1 MYQNSTSFTFIDHS
15 FTRDISPSSVSTPTT
30 PLLHQ
35 LHSGIQQPIMK
46 SKPARFSGV
55 PDQPDRAGM
64 RERRDQDQTT
74 LSELKRSR
82 GVEPAE
88 NPHAEIL
95 EAYGYR
101 QLMELV
107 MDIPSMGAKALNAVG
122 NAMSFRI
129 GPPGADAASASSERQ
144 SPETFSRKH
153 KGVFRVSLNQLAK
166 SRQDMSGVTVLV
178 VEAFSDKASRRNVAA
193 VLRDYKKQPSNQFFL
208 EGGTADICKSRSEIY
223 GIEISACQLMEKG
236 SSRFSELDKADQKIY
251 VNLLACLRQMK
262 TLIPELGSEPAPET
276 TAEGQALLLRYLDK
290 LPAGG
295 REKIHSRFK
304 AVADAMEAFTSKA
317 TQNNAERAKDMANF
331 IRKNRSTEGVNY
343 VVISKGQEEYLPK
356 LISDLPCITLGSLP
370 ESVDRQR
377 VELKSSKEQKQEL

>member
-1 MYQNSTSFTFIDHS
+1 MYPNSSSFP
-15 FTRDISPSSVSTPTT
+15 FTDPGFAQDALPNPGSTPTT

-35 LHSGIQQPIMK
+35 LHADIKQPTLK
-46 SKPARFSGV
+46 SKPAKYSGV
-55 PDQPDRAGM
+55 PDQPDRASM
-64 RERRDQDQTT
+64 RERRDQDQMT
-74 LSELKRSR
+74 LSKLQRSR
-82 GVEPAE
+82 GVEPPE
-88 NPHAEIL
+88 NPHTEIL

-107 MDIPSMGAKALNAVG
+107 IDIPSMGARALNAVG

-129 GPPGADAASASSERQ
+129 GPPGADAASASSEWQ

-153 KGVFRVSLNQLAK
+153 KGAYRVSLNQLAK
-166 SRQDMSGVTVLV
+166 SRQDMSGVIVLV
-178 VEAFSDKASRRNVAA
+178 VEAFSDKTSRRNVAA
-193 VLRDYKKQPSNQFFL
+193 VLRDYKKQPSNRFFL

-236 SSRFSELDKADQKIY
+236 SSRFQELDKADQKIY
-251 VNLLACLRQMK
+251 VNLLACLKQMK
-262 TLIPELGSEPAPET
+262 TLIPELGSEPMPET
-276 TAEGQALLLRYLDK
+276 TAEGQVLLVRYLDK

-304 AVADAMEAFTSKA
+304 AVADAMEEFTSKA
-317 TQNNAERAKDMANF
+317 TQTNAERAKDMANF
-331 IRKNRSTEGVNY
+331 IRKNRSTDGVNY
-343 VVISKGQEEYLPK
+343 VVIAKGQEEYLPK
-356 LISDLPCITLGSLP
+356 LLSDLPCITLGSLP

>member
-1 MYQNSTSFTFIDHS
+1 MYPNSSSFP
-15 FTRDISPSSVSTPTT
+15 FTDPGFAQDALPNPGSTPTT

-35 LHSGIQQPIMK
+35 LHADIKQPTLK
-46 SKPARFSGV
+46 SKPVKYLGL
-55 PDQPDRAGM
+55 PDQPNRAGM
-64 RERRDQDQTT
+64 REQREQDQMT
-74 LSELKRSR
+74 LSKLQRSR
-82 GVEPAE
+82 GVEPPE
-88 NPHAEIL
+88 NLHTEIL

-101 QLMELV
+101 QFMELM
-107 MDIPSMGAKALNAVG
+107 MDIPSMGARALNAVG

-153 KGVFRVSLNQLAK
+153 KGAFRVSLNHLAK
-166 SRQDMSGVTVLV
+166 SRQDMSGVIVLV

-223 GIEISACQLMEKG
+223 GIELSACQLMEKG
-236 SSRFSELDKADQKIY
+236 SSRFQELDKADQKIY
-251 VNLLACLRQMK
+251 VNLLACLKQMK
-262 TLIPELGSEPAPET
+262 TFIPELGSEPMPET
-276 TAEGQALLLRYLDK
+276 TAEGQVLLVRYLDK

-304 AVADAMEAFTSKA
+304 AVADAMEEFTSKA
-317 TQNNAERAKDMANF
+317 TQTNAERAKDMANF
-331 IRKNRSTEGVNY
+331 IRKNRSTDGVNY
-343 VVISKGQEEYLPK
+343 VVIAKGQEEYLPK
-356 LISDLPCITLGSLP
+356 LLSDLPCITLGSLP

>member
-1 MYQNSTSFTFIDHS
+1 MYPNSSSFP
-15 FTRDISPSSVSTPTT
+15 FTDPGFAQDALPNPGSTPTT

-35 LHSGIQQPIMK
+35 LHADIKQPTLK
-46 SKPARFSGV
+46 SKPVKYLGL
-55 PDQPDRAGM
+55 PDQPNRAGM
-64 RERRDQDQTT
+64 REQREQDQMT
-74 LSELKRSR
+74 LSKLQRSR
-82 GVEPAE
+82 GVEPPE
-88 NPHAEIL
+88 NPHTEIL

-107 MDIPSMGAKALNAVG
+107 MDIPSMGARALNAVG

-129 GPPGADAASASSERQ
+129 GPPGADAASASSEWQ

-153 KGVFRVSLNQLAK
+153 KGAYRVSLNQLAK
-166 SRQDMSGVTVLV
+166 SRQDMSGVIVLV

-223 GIEISACQLMEKG
+223 GIELSACQLMEKG
-236 SSRFSELDKADQKIY
+236 SSRFQELDKADQKIY
-251 VNLLACLRQMK
+251 VNLLACLKQMK
-262 TLIPELGSEPAPET
+262 TFIPELGSEPMPET
-276 TAEGQALLLRYLDK
+276 TAEGQVLLVRYLDK

-304 AVADAMEAFTSKA
+304 AVADAMEEFTSKA
-317 TQNNAERAKDMANF
+317 TQTNAERAKDMANF
-331 IRKNRSTEGVNY
+331 IRKNRSTDGVNY
-343 VVISKGQEEYLPK
+343 VVIAKGQEEYLPK
-356 LISDLPCITLGSLP
+356 LLSDLPCITLGSLP

>member
-129 GPPGADAASASSERQ
+129 GPPGAD
-144 SPETFSRKH
+144 
-153 KGVFRVSLNQLAK
+153 
-166 SRQDMSGVTVLV
+166 
-178 VEAFSDKASRRNVAA
+178 FSDKASRRNVAA
-193 VLRDYKKQPSNQFFL
+193 VLRDYKKQPNNRFFL

-223 GIEISACQLMEKG
+223 GVEISACQLMEKG
-236 SSRFSELDKADQKIY
+236 SSRFLELDKADQKIY

-276 TAEGQALLLRYLDK
+276 TAEGQALLVRYLDK

-295 REKIHSRFK
+295 REKIYSRFK
-304 AVADAMEAFTSKA
+304 AVSDAMEAFTSKV
-317 TQNNAERAKDMANF
+317 TQNNAERAKDIANF
-331 IRKNRSTEGVNY
+331 IRENRSTEGVNY

-356 LISDLPCITLGSLP
+356 LLSDLPCITLGSLP
-370 ESVDRQR
+370 ESVERQR

>member
-1 MYQNSTSFTFIDHS
+1 MYPKSSSFP
-15 FTRDISPSSVSTPTT
+15 FTDPGFAQDALPNPGSTPTT

-35 LHSGIQQPIMK
+35 LHADIKQPTLK
-46 SKPARFSGV
+46 SKPVKYLGL
-55 PDQPDRAGM
+55 PDQPNRAGM
-64 RERRDQDQTT
+64 REQREQDQMT
-74 LSELKRSR
+74 LSKLQRSR
-82 GVEPAE
+82 GVEPPE
-88 NPHAEIL
+88 NPHTEIL

-107 MDIPSMGAKALNAVG
+107 MDIPSMGARALNAVG

-129 GPPGADAASASSERQ
+129 GPPGADAASASSEWQ

-153 KGVFRVSLNQLAK
+153 KGAYRVSLNRLAK
-166 SRQDMSGVTVLV
+166 SRQDMSGVIVLV

-223 GIEISACQLMEKG
+223 GIELSACQLMEKG
-236 SSRFSELDKADQKIY
+236 SSRFQELDKADQKIY
-251 VNLLACLRQMK
+251 VNLLACLKQMK
-262 TLIPELGSEPAPET
+262 TFIPELGSEPMPET
-276 TAEGQALLLRYLDK
+276 TAEGQVLLVRYLDK

-304 AVADAMEAFTSKA
+304 AVADAMEEFTSKA
-317 TQNNAERAKDMANF
+317 TQTNAERAKDMANF
-331 IRKNRSTEGVNY
+331 IRKNRSTDGVNY
-343 VVISKGQEEYLPK
+343 VVIAKGQEEYLPK
-356 LISDLPCITLGSLP
+356 LLSDLPCITLGSLP

>member
-1 MYQNSTSFTFIDHS
+1 MYPNSSSFP
-15 FTRDISPSSVSTPTT
+15 FTDPRFAQDALPNPGSTPTT

-35 LHSGIQQPIMK
+35 LHADIKQPTLK
-46 SKPARFSGV
+46 NKPAKYLGL

-64 RERRDQDQTT
+64 RERRDQDQMT

-82 GVEPAE
+82 GVAPAE
-88 NPHAEIL
+88 NLHAEIL

-101 QLMELV
+101 QFIELM

-122 NAMSFRI
+122 DAMSFRI

-144 SPETFSRKH
+144 SPEAFSRKH
-153 KGVFRVSLNQLAK
+153 KGIFRVSLNQLAK
-166 SRQDMSGVTVLV
+166 SRQDMSGVVVLI
-178 VEAFSDKASRRNVAA
+178 VEAYSDKASRRNVAA
-193 VLRDYKKQPSNQFFL
+193 VLRDYKKQPSNRFFL

-223 GIEISACQLMEKG
+223 GIELSACQLMEKG
-236 SSRFSELDKADQKIY
+236 SSRFQELDKADVKVY

-262 TLIPELGSEPAPET
+262 TLIPELASESNPET
-276 TAEGQALLLRYLDK
+276 TEEARVLLLRYLDK

-304 AVADAMEAFTSKA
+304 AVADSMEEFTSKA
-317 TQNNAERAKDMANF
+317 TQTNAKRAKDMANF
-331 IRKNRSTEGVNY
+331 IRKNRSTDGLNY
-343 VVISKGQEEYLPK
+343 VVIAKGQEEYLPK
-356 LISDLPCITLGSLP
+356 LLSDLPCITLGSLP
-370 ESVDRQR
+370 GSVDGQY

>member
-129 GPPGADAASASSERQ
+129 GPPGADAGSAIPGIR
-144 SPETFSRKH
+144 PY
-153 KGVFRVSLNQLAK
+153 
-166 SRQDMSGVTVLV
+166 
-178 VEAFSDKASRRNVAA
+178 AF
-193 VLRDYKKQPSNQFFL
+193 
-208 EGGTADICKSRSEIY
+208 
-223 GIEISACQLMEKG
+223 
-236 SSRFSELDKADQKIY
+236 
-251 VNLLACLRQMK
+251 
-262 TLIPELGSEPAPET
+262 
-276 TAEGQALLLRYLDK
+276 
-290 LPAGG
+290 
-295 REKIHSRFK
+295 
-304 AVADAMEAFTSKA
+304 
-317 TQNNAERAKDMANF
+317 
-331 IRKNRSTEGVNY
+331 
-343 VVISKGQEEYLPK
+343 
-356 LISDLPCITLGSLP
+356 
-370 ESVDRQR
+370 
-377 VELKSSKEQKQEL
+377 

>member
-1 MYQNSTSFTFIDHS
+1 MYPNSSSFP
-15 FTRDISPSSVSTPTT
+15 FTDPGFAQDALPNPGSTPTT

-35 LHSGIQQPIMK
+35 LHADIKQPTLK
-46 SKPARFSGV
+46 SKPVKYLGL
-55 PDQPDRAGM
+55 PDQPNRAGM
-64 RERRDQDQTT
+64 REQREQDQMT
-74 LSELKRSR
+74 LSKLQRRR
-82 GVEPAE
+82 GVEPPE
-88 NPHAEIL
+88 NPHTEIL

-107 MDIPSMGAKALNAVG
+107 MDIPSMGARALNAVG

-166 SRQDMSGVTVLV
+166 SRQDMSGVIVLV

-223 GIEISACQLMEKG
+223 GIELSACQLMEKG
-236 SSRFSELDKADQKIY
+236 SSRFQELDKADQKIY
-251 VNLLACLRQMK
+251 VNLLACLKQMK
-262 TLIPELGSEPAPET
+262 TFIPELGSEPMPET
-276 TAEGQALLLRYLDK
+276 TAEGQVLLVRYLDK

-304 AVADAMEAFTSKA
+304 AVADAMEEFTGKA
-317 TQNNAERAKDMANF
+317 TQTNAERAKDMANF
-331 IRKNRSTEGVNY
+331 IRKNRSTDGVNY
-343 VVISKGQEEYLPK
+343 VVIAKGQEEYLPK
-356 LISDLPCITLGSLP
+356 LLSDLPCITLGSLP
-370 ESVDRQR
+370 ESIDRQR